1 MKKQIAQKIEKTK
14 KPLRR
19 ILSAILALCVFCTA
33 LPFTAITVQAADD
46 TTYTSGDYKYRI
58 LDDGTAEITDYTGSA
73 TNLTLPSRLDGYP
86 VTSIGNGAF
95 YGCHALESVTI
106 PDSVLSIG
114 NLAFHGCS
122 ALESIT
128 IPDGVTSIEDRT
140 FQECYALE
148 SAVIPDSVTHIG
160 DYAFSHCSALKS
172 ITIPGSVESIGYAAF
187 EYCEVLKNVVLQDG
201 ITTIGSNAFYRCA
214 LENVVIPGSVSAMG
228 SFVFC
233 ETNLKSVGLLDGV
246 TGIGDYVFYSCGAL
260 ESVSIPDSLT
270 SIGSFAFFN
279 CDALKS
285 ITIPSNVNYIGDGA
299 FNWCDNLQSI
309 NVDSNNNSFCDI
321 DGILFNKDKTELVI
335 CPIGKRLSTY
345 VIPDSVQQIGD
356 RAFEYHTALE
366 QITFPNHL
374 ESIGGSAFFSCYSLD
389 NVELPDSLTTI
400 GSSAFFC
407 CESLQSIAIPN
418 GVERIETTTFSQCLA
433 LESTVLPESLIF
445 IGLAAFGECDA
456 LKNVYYGGTDDDWN
470 NIEIE
475 SVNEWLTNATIHYRS
490 IGPGKSVE
498 DLSNGAVTLYAYD
511 KSAIEQE
518 TLASLGNTKL
528 SGVTLT
534 AGSKSEEFDEFVAI
548 TDERGTSQTVLSK
561 PGYRDYIIPV
571 DVMNSWFD
579 AAQENGY
586 LQRNTYLDKGPEND
600 DPYVSAVFARSA
612 GEGAYRD
619 VMSQS
624 FTASRGEKYDLVLS
638 ADLAGE
644 ENAAYYLW
652 QDDEHMLMN
661 STGVF
666 ADWELA
672 SVFAPGADVYAY
684 VETNSGK
691 VSEREKLQLS
701 ITDLSLPKDEIS
713 LFGAEG
719 QSATVDKNSD
729 FLGGAKFSMDGFKV
743 PFGAEITGNHFKF
756 SFGIDLFKIK
766 SEDGQ
771 TTADGVWK
779 NFKKSVSSLKK
790 SVSDSTD
797 AMKEFNTF
805 FKTFAP
811 RQSYS
816 SSGKNFDVSMLGY
829 AEGNIIDGVPVV
841 TDYCGEIAL
850 EFMFKY
856 TQQGAFGPVPVYAT
870 IGGGAEISASPSR
883 VVYTNDTRRWFDF
896 GLTVGLEPKLE
907 LGAGLGI
914 KKAVSIG
921 LYGKGSAPMSLDFT
935 DMHFLLKAKGELGIE
950 GELFCFSGQIPLLK
964 TEGDAITVLDK
975 YFNRSSKRISY
986 ALPAFGESVTVQP
999 APSSGKAAYSVADR
1013 SYLKNMSDWLDGG
1026 VLKRLTRAVSASSPD
1041 EGVQMRELQTSVYK
1055 NSSTQLISLND
1066 GRMMMAWIEDDP
1078 NRDDLNRMRLVYSVY
1093 SAGSWSEPKAVADD
1107 GTNDNT
1113 PVLATDGETVY
1124 IAWQNIKS
1132 KTTSAD
1138 EAAVQ
1143 QLLQDSEICLAK
1155 YNAEEDTFE
1164 PAVQLS
1170 DNALYD
1176 STPAIAVENGNAA
1189 VYWVTATTND
1199 MTQPGNNQIRCYTTA
1214 DGKTQTVQDNVNNVL
1229 SMESAFVNGQPRL
1242 AYSADTDGDVSTTE
1256 DIETFVLD
1264 GSTAASVSAQD
1275 DIPDLYLDY
1284 GALDGED
1291 VLFFADSTNIYY
1303 RQNGETKSVFT
1314 SPRAIS
1320 GELQAVSDNSQTSL
1334 LWAESSEEGTDL
1346 WMCSYENGAWTEPV
1360 QLTSAGKYL
1369 HDVSAV
1375 YQDGQLCA
1383 VLDRTNRLP
1392 TEDGGYEN
1400 GTTDL
1405 VYLTMTEYTEIEAG
1419 FAALDESQME
1429 LGQTYGVPVYIKN
1442 NGTKTVDTVKVTL
1455 NDGGLLPD
1463 VSKEIQVNLPSGAD
1477 TVVYVDYPVPA
1488 EMVRTLFELS
1498 VEVVGET
1505 EQNTEDNTASQ
1516 QIGYADIS
1524 MQDMTVED
1532 VGNYYILTAVLS
1544 NDNAV
1549 TAQGVQVNICA
1560 GSKDGDVLDTL
1571 TVGDMQPGDLK
1582 SVQYIVDKSTLE
1594 YGEEGM
1600 QQIYFCASIEQTLTR
1615 AANDAAELI
1624 TEDNAAGA
1632 VLAYEEPQGPDEPGD
1647 VTLGDVDGNGTVNA
1661 ADAVM
1666 VLRSDAGLTT
1676 LTAEQTAAADING
1689 DGTVNASDAVQI
1701 LRFDAGLIQVL

>member
-86 VTSIGNGAF
+86 VTSIGDNSF
-95 YGCHALESVTI
+95 RSCSTLESVTI
-106 PDSVLSIG
+106 SNSIINLGDYAFYDCVSLESITIPNGVTSIGYSAFFSCDSLESITIPDSVTNIEYAAFGNCWTLESIAVDANNQYYSDIDGVLFNKEQTTLIQYPVYKTQTTYVIPDNVTSIG
-114 NLAFHGCS
+114 DDAFAFCNSSEITIPDSVTSIGDGAFCGAALKSITIPDSVTSIGDWAFWYCS

-128 IPDGVTSIEDRT
+128 IPN
-140 FQECYALE
+140 
-148 SAVIPDSVTHIG
+148 SVTG
-160 DYAFSHCSALKS
+160 
-172 ITIPGSVESIGYAAF
+172 IGYAAF
-187 EYCEVLKNVVLQDG
+187 
-201 ITTIGSNAFYRCA
+201 AFCNS
-214 LENVVIPGSVSAMG
+214 LE
-228 SFVFC
+228 
-233 ETNLKSVGLLDGV
+233 
-246 TGIGDYVFYSCGAL
+246 
-260 ESVSIPDSLT
+260 
-270 SIGSFAFFN
+270 
-279 CDALKS
+279 S
-285 ITIPSNVNYIGDGA
+285 ITIPDSVISIGDWA
-299 FNWCDNLQSI
+299 FSNCDSLERVTI
-309 NVDSNNNSFCDI
+309 SN
-321 DGILFNKDKTELVI
+321 
-335 CPIGKRLSTY
+335 
-345 VIPDSVQQIGD
+345 SV
-356 RAFEYHTALE
+356 T
-366 QITFPNHL
+366 
-374 ESIGGSAFFSCYSLD
+374 SIGADAFYWCSA
-389 NVELPDSLTTI
+389 
-400 GSSAFFC
+400 
-407 CESLQSIAIPN
+407 LQ
-418 GVERIETTTFSQCLA
+418 
-433 LESTVLPESLIF
+433 
-445 IGLAAFGECDA
+445 D
-456 LKNVYYGGTDDDWN
+456 VYYGGSEEEWEQIS
-470 NIEIE
+470 IEAG
-475 SVNEWLTNATIHYRS
+475 NEDLLNATIHYGS
-490 IGPGKSVE
+490 TGPKQSVN
-498 DLSNGAVTLYAYD
+498 DLSSGIVTLNLLN
-511 KSAIEQE
+511 EHF
-518 TLASLGNTKL
+518 L
-528 SGVTLT
+528 STQPIFSSEDAVLRSVTMQ
-534 AGSKSEEFDEFVAI
+534 AGSK
-548 TDERGTSQTVLSK
+548 TDTVSKTATLSSVNAGQRVVLSK
-561 PGYRDYIIPV
+561 DGFNDYIIPAKV
-571 DVMNSWFD
+571 VNSWLEEASSVRYCIKNVYMNMGALPD
-579 AAQENGY
+579 E
-586 LQRNTYLDKGPEND
+586 
-600 DPYVSAVFARSA
+600 PYISTVFARLSD
-612 GEGAYRD
+612 GDGVYID
-619 VMSQS
+619 VVNESVV
-624 FTASRGEKYDLVLS
+624 ASTDEKYDLVLS
-638 ADLAGE
+638 AGEAGSG
-644 ENAAYYLW
+644 ATYYLS
-652 QDDEHMLMN
+652 QDDAHRLSN
-661 STGVF
+661 KTGVF
-666 ADWELA
+666 S
-672 SVFAPGADVYAY
+672 SVDLVKTFEAGKDVYAY
-684 VETNSGK
+684 VKTASGMTSDP
-691 VSEREKLQLS
+691 VKLQLS
-701 ITDLSLPKDEIS
+701 ITDMTLPKDEFA
-713 LFGAEG
+713 LLGKDG
-719 QSATVDKNSD
+719 QSITFDKDAPIIGGSKVSLEGFKFPLGLEISGSHFKISFGVDVFSLKNS
-729 FLGGAKFSMDGFKV
+729 GA
-743 PFGAEITGNHFKF
+743 
-756 SFGIDLFKIK
+756 
-766 SEDGQ
+766 Q
-771 TTADGVWK
+771 WK
-779 NFKKSVSSLKK
+779 NDTWSSFKKSVSTLKS
-790 SVSDSTD
+790 SVSDSTKKL
-797 AMKEFNTF
+797 KEYDKFLKKYGGGSKNS
-805 FKTFAP
+805 KT
-811 RQSYS
+811 
-816 SSGKNFDVSMLGY
+816 KDFDVNMIGY
-829 AEGNIIDGVPVV
+829 AEGNIVNGEFIY
-841 TDYCGEIAL
+841 TDFCGDIAL
-850 EFMFKY
+850 KYKFKY
-856 TQQGAFGPVPVYAT
+856 TAQGTIVGFPVYGSVTAGIDAGVT
-870 IGGGAEISASPSR
+870 LGGIRSLP
-883 VVYTNDTRRWFDF
+883 DTEVPFDF
-896 GLTVGLEPKLE
+896 SAVMDIEPSLKLGVGLGVKD
-907 LGAGLGI
+907 
-914 KKAVSIG
+914 AVSAG
-921 LYGKGSAPMSLDFT
+921 LYGKGSIPFMADFT
-935 DMHFLLKAKGELGIE
+935 QKHIVVDLKGEIGIE
-950 GELFCFSGQIPLLK
+950 AELGPIKLP
-964 TEGDAITVLDK
+964 DIVLVDGKLSLVDK
-975 YFNRSSKRISY
+975 WYGRSSKRISY
-986 ALPAFGESVTVQP
+986 ALPAFGKSVTVQP
-999 APSSGKAAYSVADR
+999 ASSSGKTAYSVADR
-1013 SYLKNMSDWLDGG
+1013 SYLDDMSVWLDKG
-1026 VLKRLTRAVSASSPD
+1026 VFKRLTRAVSASSPD

-1055 NSSTQLISLND
+1055 NSSTQLIKLND

-1113 PVLATDGETVY
+1113 PALATDGETVY

-1132 KTTSAD
+1132 KTTAAD

-1199 MTQPGNNQIRCYTTA
+1199 MTQPGNNQIQCYTTA

-1314 SPRAIS
+1314 APRAIS

>member
-1 MKKQIAQKIEKTK
+1 MKKQIAQKTK

-33 LPFTAITVQAADD
+33 LPFTALNVQAADD
-46 TTYTSGDYKYRI
+46 TTYTSGDYEYRI
-58 LDDGTAEITDYTGSA
+58 LEDGTVEITDYTGNV
-73 TNLTLPSRLDGYP
+73 TNLTIPGELDGYKVTRIGYYAFGESYWIKHIILP
-86 VTSIGNGAF
+86 DGLTIIGEYAFCRSTILESIIIPNTVTSIGRSAF
-95 YGCHALESVTI
+95 L
-106 PDSVLSIG
+106 
-114 NLAFHGCS
+114 NCS
-122 ALESIT
+122 SL
-128 IPDGVTSIEDRT
+128 DNV
-140 FQECYALE
+140 
-148 SAVIPDSVTHIG
+148 VIPNSVISIG
-160 DYAFSHCSALKS
+160 DYAFQDCQLKHLTLNDELRSIGYRAFWGCSVENLIIPDSVMSIGDSAFGYCKELEDVVIQADAASIGNSAFENCSALKNVILQDGITSIGNKAFQYCSALNS
-172 ITIPGSVESIGYAAF
+172 ITIPGSVISIGESAF
-187 EYCEVLKNVVLQDG
+187 NVC
-201 ITTIGSNAFYRCA
+201 SA
-214 LENVVIPGSVSAMG
+214 LEKVVIEA
-228 SFVFC
+228 
-233 ETNLKSVGLLDGV
+233 GV
-246 TGIGDYVFYSCGAL
+246 
-260 ESVSIPDSLT
+260 T
-270 SIGSFAFFN
+270 SIGQYAFIDCN
-279 CDALKS
+279 INS
-285 ITIPSNVNYIGDGA
+285 ITIPVSV
-299 FNWCDNLQSI
+299 
-309 NVDSNNNSFCDI
+309 
-321 DGILFNKDKTELVI
+321 TE
-335 CPIGKRLSTY
+335 IGKY
-345 VIPDSVQQIGD
+345 
-356 RAFEYHTALE
+356 AL
-366 QITFPNHL
+366 FYA
-374 ESIGGSAFFSCYSLD
+374 SD
-389 NVELPDSLTTI
+389 N
-400 GSSAFFC
+400 
-407 CESLQSIAIPN
+407 QS
-418 GVERIETTTFSQCLA
+418 
-433 LESTVLPESLIF
+433 
-445 IGLAAFGECDA
+445 
-456 LKNVYYGGTDDDWN
+456 NVYYSGSLEQWKQISIGSGNDFSHT
-470 NIEIE
+470 IFHYE
-475 SVNEWLTNATIHYRS
+475 SVGPSSNAD
-490 IGPGKSVE
+490 
-498 DLSNGAVTLYAYD
+498 DLQNGSVTLYAYD
-511 KSAIEQE
+511 KSAIELD

-534 AGSKSEEFDEFVAI
+534 TGGKSEEFDEFVAV
-548 TDERGTSQTVLSK
+548 TDDGGTSQTVLSK

-586 LQRNTYLDKGPEND
+586 LQRNTYLDNAPANG

-624 FTASRGEKYDLVLS
+624 FTASKGEKYDVILS
-638 ADLAGE
+638 ANLAGE
-644 ENAAYYLW
+644 EDAAYYLW

-666 ADWELA
+666 AGWELA
-672 SVFAPGADVYAY
+672 SVFAPGVDVYAY
-684 VETNSGK
+684 VQTNSGK
-691 VSEREKLQLS
+691 VSEREELQLS

-713 LFGAEG
+713 LVGKDG
-719 QSATVDKNSD
+719 QSVKVDKDSKI
-729 FLGGAKFSMDGFKV
+729 LGGAKFSLDAFKLPIGV
-743 PFGAEITGNHFKF
+743 EITGNHFKF
-756 SFGIDLFKIK
+756 SFGFDIFNLETDSTTVG
-766 SEDGQ
+766 SE
-771 TTADGVWK
+771 TETKTEENWAS
-779 NFKKSVSSLKK
+779 FKKYVSKLQKDVDEGTAEMQRYLAMFKDKNPSELKNK
-790 SVSDSTD
+790 
-797 AMKEFNTF
+797 NT
-805 FKTFAP
+805 
-811 RQSYS
+811 
-816 SSGKNFDVSMLGY
+816 NFDFSVLGY
-829 AEGNIIDGVPVV
+829 AEGNIVGNNIVV
-841 TDYCGEIAL
+841 TDFGGKFSL

-856 TQQGAFGPVPVYAT
+856 IQQALLGPVPVYGTWSVGANAT
-870 IGGGAEISASPSR
+870 AIPSY
-883 VVYTNDTRRWFDF
+883 VVYTQDLSIPFDF
-896 GLTVGLEPKLE
+896 GLTIELEPKFE
-907 LGAGLGI
+907 LGVGAGI
-914 KKAVSIG
+914 KNVASVG
-921 LYGKGSAPMSLDFT
+921 AYGKGSFPMSFEFT
-935 DMHFLLKAKGELGIE
+935 DKHFQMNAKGEFGFE
-950 GELFCFSGQIPLLK
+950 AEAFVFKGQLPLLR
-964 TEGDAITVLDK
+964 LDDGEINLIDY
-975 YFNRSSKRISY
+975 YFNRSSKRYSY

-1013 SYLKNMSDWLDGG
+1013 SYLQNMSGWLDKG
-1026 VLKRLTRAVSASSPD
+1026 VLKRLTRAVAASSPE

-1055 NSSTQLISLND
+1055 NSSTQLIKLDD

-1093 SAGSWSEPKAVADD
+1093 NAGSWSEPKAVADD

-1124 IAWQNIKS
+1124 VAWQNIKS
-1132 KTTSAD
+1132 KTTAAD

-1155 YNAEEDTFE
+1155 YNAEEDAFE

-1189 VYWVTATTND
+1189 VYWVTATTSD
-1199 MTQPGNNQIRCYTTA
+1199 MTKPGNNQIRCYTTS
-1214 DGKTQTVQDNVNNVL
+1214 DGKTRTVQDNVNNVL
-1229 SMESAFVNGQPRL
+1229 SMDSAFVNGQPQL

-1256 DIETFVLD
+1256 DIETFVVN
-1264 GSTAASVSAQD
+1264 GNASASVSAQD
-1275 DIPDLYLDY
+1275 DTPDLYLDY
-1284 GALDGED
+1284 GELDGED

-1303 RQNGETKSVFT
+1303 QQNGETKSVFT
-1314 SPRAIS
+1314 SPRVIS
-1320 GELQAVSDNSQTSL
+1320 GELQAVSDNGNTSL

-1405 VYLTMTEYTEIEAG
+1405 VYMTMTEYTEIEAG

-1455 NDGGLLPD
+1455 SDGGLLPG

-1549 TAQGVQVNICA
+1549 VAPGVQVNICA

-1582 SVQYIVDKSTLE
+1582 SVQYIVDKSTLD
-1594 YGEEGM
+1594 YGEEGCSRSISVHRSSRRLRVLQMRM
-1600 QQIYFCASIEQTLTR
+1600 QQ
-1615 AANDAAELI
+1615 N
-1624 TEDNAAGA
+1624 
-1632 VLAYEEPQGPDEPGD
+1632 
-1647 VTLGDVDGNGTVNA
+1647 
-1661 ADAVM
+1661 
-1666 VLRSDAGLTT
+1666 
-1676 LTAEQTAAADING
+1676 
-1689 DGTVNASDAVQI
+1689 
-1701 LRFDAGLIQVL
+1701 